1 MIEKQGVVIDAL
13 KREVAILR
21 NVINKHVDGTVKSR
35 NRENPEAEAVM
46 EGKEKSSKQCE
57 KCKELM
63 ERV

>member
-21 NVINKHVDGTVKSR
+21 NAINKHVDGTVKSR
-35 NRENPEAEAVM
+35 SRENPETETVL
-46 EGKEKSSKQCE
+46 EGKEKQNKQCE